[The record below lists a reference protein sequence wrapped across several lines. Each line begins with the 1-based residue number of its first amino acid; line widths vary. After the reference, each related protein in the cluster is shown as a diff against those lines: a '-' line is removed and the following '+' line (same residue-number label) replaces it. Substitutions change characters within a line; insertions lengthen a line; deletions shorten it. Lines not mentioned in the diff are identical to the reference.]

1 MTLTTDLIMGIAPP
15 ERAGAASGLS
25 ETATEFGGAILS
37 MIDLAA
43 LNKIKVVLCA
53 ILPTTSYSW
62 QPSVKDGT
70 VRVIALNQ

>member
-1 MTLTTDLIMGIAPP
+1 MEPKTVSST
-15 ERAGAASGLS
+15 RY
-25 ETATEFGGAILS
+25 ETSQVMMPNDANFLGKVFGGAILS